1 MADHSDVWVPG
12 NGITSPF
19 LISLFP
25 EAERRLPINY
35 GNAEGWLIPVDGNPY
50 FNMQSVQC
58 SYPMSGGYGPTPRY
72 LFYIL
77 ALFAIM
83 KRKSAWVVT
92 AALGSVMTYSA
103 TAAVHAAVL
112 VVIRTKMIPD
122 YVLNKWFSVLV
133 AGTSKSGLDDGLE
146 PDALWMPILPMAWD
160 NDSDAVL
167 AIVGTAFL
175 ALLPMQLWS
184 STFKTSNAKTILFLW
199 SGLLFIGTVS
209 ALINTV
215 YIDLWAFPQLR
226 FCPIGLNDT
235 IPFTNSR
242 PSITDIHLDRVDG
255 YFWNRTINEY
265 FRNPQ
270 GQLNGACIYPCFSST
285 WPLRDPS
292 EITILSWNVGSNADS
307 NTGWWLLISVYA
319 VVCSSC
325 ISSLTVFAIDISS
338 QSKNHFSTWIRKMYD
353 KTLGSQNPTYLS
365 IRRAITKPI
374 LKAGAL
380 FVRKGH
386 NASSGS
392 LSRKWVVYL
401 GNKMRRNR
409 PLLSSIRRFYVS
421 IVSFYARMISPM
433 ALLFF
438 VVWSE
443 WYIWNDDPGGESFRH
458 VGQWGAL
465 VAAGVV
471 GLAALVARLVAS
483 PPALTNAEVV

>member
-1 MADHSDVWVPG
+1 MADYSNVPVPAP
-12 NGITSPF
+12 GITDPF
-19 LISLFP
+19 LISLLP
-25 EAERRLPINY
+25 KAENRLPITY
-35 GNAEGWLIPVDGNPY
+35 ENAEGWLTPVDGNPL
-50 FNMQSVQC
+50 FNTQRVQC
-58 SYPMSGGYGPTPRY
+58 SYPISGGYGPTPRY

-77 ALFAIM
+77 ALFAIL

-103 TAAVHAAVL
+103 TAAVHAVVL
-112 VVIRTKMIPD
+112 VVVRTKIIPD
-122 YVLNKWFSVLV
+122 YVLNKWFTILV
-133 AGTSKSGLDDGLE
+133 AGTTLSGVNDGLE
-146 PDALWMPILPMAWD
+146 PDALWLPILPMAWD
-160 NDSDAVL
+160 SDGDAVL

-209 ALINTV
+209 ALINALYV
-215 YIDLWAFPQLR
+215 DLWTFPQLR
-226 FCPIGLNDT
+226 FCPHGMNDT
-235 IPFTNSR
+235 FPFTNSR
-242 PSITDIHLDRVDG
+242 PSITDILLDQVDG
-255 YFWNRTINEY
+255 YFWNRTVNGY
-265 FRNPQ
+265 FRSPQ

-292 EITILSWNVGSNADS
+292 EITVLSQNFGANADS
-307 NTGWWLLISVYA
+307 NTGWWLLIAVYA

-338 QSKNHFSTWIRKMYD
+338 QSKNHFSTWIRKVYD
-353 KTLGSQNPTYLS
+353 KTLGSQNPTYIS
-365 IRRAITKPI
+365 IRRAMTKPF
-374 LKAGAL
+374 LKAGIL
-380 FVRKGH
+380 FVQRSH

-392 LSRKWVVYL
+392 PSRKWLVYL
-401 GNKMRRNR
+401 GNKMRRHRN
-409 PLLSSIRRFYVS
+409 LLSSIRRFYVS

-438 VVWSE
+438 VIWSE
-443 WYIWNDDPGGESFRH
+443 WYIWNDDPGGESFKH

-471 GLAALVARLVAS
+471 GLAALVARLVTS
-483 PPALTNAEVV
+483 PPTLTNAEVA